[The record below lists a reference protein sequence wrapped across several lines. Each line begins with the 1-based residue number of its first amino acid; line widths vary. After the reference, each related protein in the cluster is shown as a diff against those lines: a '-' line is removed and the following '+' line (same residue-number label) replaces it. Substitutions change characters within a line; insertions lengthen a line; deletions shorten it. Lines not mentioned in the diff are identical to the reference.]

1 MSAADAIAV
10 GWNNDSNI
18 HIYMLQKILKMP
30 VYIETD

>member
-18 HIYMLQKILKMP
+18 HICILQKIFKTP